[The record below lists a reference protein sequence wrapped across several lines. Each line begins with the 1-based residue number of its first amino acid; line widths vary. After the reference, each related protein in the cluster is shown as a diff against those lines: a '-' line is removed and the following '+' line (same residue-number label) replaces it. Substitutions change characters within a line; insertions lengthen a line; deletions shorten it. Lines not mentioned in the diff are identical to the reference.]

1 VSGRLRHRAGAA
13 LVVAIGIGIGIAI
26 VLPAPP
32 VGAAAEVVAAESTTT
47 TRPPNDGGLL
57 SGDRGESTDAVS
69 GVVGVVLAGFG
80 VASILGFGV
89 FAARQAQE
97 RNRRMEAIRRE
108 DEAEA
113 ASRPAAG
120 EEQP

>member
-1 VSGRLRHRAGAA
+1 MSGWLRHGAVAA
-13 LVVAIGIGIGIAI
+13 LVVAIGV

-32 VGAAAEVVAAESTTT
+32 VWAAAEVVAAEVLASEVVAAESTTT

-80 VASILGFGV
+80 VASLLGFGV
-89 FAARQAQE
+89 FAARQAQ
-97 RNRRMEAIRRE
+97 
-108 DEAEA
+108 
-113 ASRPAAG
+113 
-120 EEQP
+120 